1 MTGLLLRALYMPEPE
16 ARANWREWRE
26 RADLDRLDSAVL
38 RVLPM
43 VARGRPEWL
52 QDDPAAAILLGLC
65 RRAWTQNQLRFH
77 LLARTA
83 AALREAGVEQVS
95 LTGSTAFALLSS
107 RNKSLRPLETLELLV
122 SRAEVPAAYHA
133 LAAAGWKLSR
143 EYPSPHAA
151 APDHLQ
157 AVWLED
163 ARGERLQLGWRQ
175 PASAPNPADLLHTRV
190 YLPPNEELLA
200 EALLTARESC
210 ELDWRWDALSLT
222 SPSQAPL
229 PAVQWPRVA
238 ILLDGNEAALARLR
252 ELRDKWN
259 VVVPA
264 ALLRPASSGFLHER
278 VRAIRRDHA
287 WHVARGSARSSAT
300 GLAAYCARRWWRVF
314 VRGSDAS

>member
-1 MTGLLLRALYMPEPE
+1 M
-16 ARANWREWRE
+16 
-26 RADLDRLDSAVL
+26 
-38 RVLPM
+38 
-43 VARGRPEWL
+43 
-52 QDDPAAAILLGLC
+52 
-65 RRAWTQNQLRFH
+65 
-77 LLARTA
+77 
-83 AALREAGVEQVS
+83 
-95 LTGSTAFALLSS
+95 
-107 RNKSLRPLETLELLV
+107 
-122 SRAEVPAAYHA
+122 
-133 LAAAGWKLSR
+133 
-143 EYPSPHAA
+143 
-151 APDHLQ
+151 
-157 AVWLED
+157 
-163 ARGERLQLGWRQ
+163 GWRQ

-259 VVVPA
+259 VAVPA